1 MKLFI
6 LVETAKETLM
16 SLAEGRHYERF
27 TINKIGMPRYFYL
40 EQGRRQI
47 YQIERDN
54 QVQSIAFIA
63 RMW

>member
-1 MKLFI
+1 M
-6 LVETAKETLM
+6 ETAKETLM

-47 YQIERDN
+47 NQIERDN
-54 QVQSIAFIA
+54 QVRSSAFIA
-63 RMW
+63 CIW